1 MVHSFV
7 QYKEDECEEIIQ
19 TLLVFLY
26 ENLSSFLDT
35 DTEEDNIILLRLIL
49 LEDLEQSPLQAR
61 FDLSP

>member
-7 QYKEDECEEIIQ
+7 QYKEDEREEIIQ

-26 ENLSSFLDT
+26 ENLASFLDT

-49 LEDLEQSPLQAR
+49 VEDLEQSPLQAR
-61 FDLSP
+61 FDLSS